1 MKRFAVIGLGRFG
14 KKLAI
19 ALAMSGAEVIAIDKN
34 REAIEILADQV
45 SHAVRL
51 DSTDEEALKAQGVD
65 KVDVAIIGI
74 GQGTGRGFE
83 SAILTVVNL
92 RQMGV
97 NRIYARAEDLIAGE
111 VFSKV
116 GATEV
121 IYPEIE
127 SAERWAYKLIAP
139 QIGEKIDFAEGYS
152 LARIKAPASFDG
164 RTVMDLQLR
173 QKYSVNLGHDQTGRA
188 QQAKKGGEGQD
199 HQCPHAQHDN
209 LRGRYPDGCR
219 LRPRPREAAAGM
231 NHGMATREKSRG
243 LVGYCGENELH
254 NLILKVTALV
264 QICRRVIRRLYWRIR
279 IHRVQRKIEAENKP
293 NRTTSSL
300 SDR

>member
-19 ALAMSGAEVIAIDKN
+19 ALAMSGAEVMAIDRN
-34 REAIEILADQV
+34 REEIELIRDQV

-51 DSTDEEALKAQGVD
+51 DSTDEEAMKAQGID
-65 KVDVAIIGI
+65 KVDVAIVGI

-97 NRIYARAEDLIAGE
+97 TQIYARAEDLIAGE

-127 SAERWAYKLIAP
+127 SAQRWAYKLIAP
-139 QIGEKIDFAEGYS
+139 QIGEKIDFAPGYS
-152 LARIKAPASFDG
+152 LARVKAPASFDG
-164 RTVMDLQLR
+164 KTVMDLQLR
-173 QKYSVNLGHDQTGRA
+173 QKYNVNLVAIKRDEQSK
-188 QQAKKGGEGQD
+188 AKKNEKGGIINVPMPNTVIYQD
-199 HQCPHAQHDN
+199 DI
-209 LRGRYPDGCR
+209 LMV
-219 LRPRPREAAAGM
+219 AG
-231 NHGMATREKSRG
+231 
-243 LVGYCGENELH
+243 
-254 NLILKVTALV
+254 
-264 QICRRVIRRLYWRIR
+264 
-279 IHRVQRKIEAENKP
+279 
-293 NRTTSSL
+293 
-300 SDR
+300 SDADLAKLPQE

>member
-1 MKRFAVIGLGRFG
+1 MRRFAVIGLGRFG

-19 ALAMSGAEVIAIDKN
+19 ALAMSGAEVIAIDRN
-34 REAIEILADQV
+34 REEIELITDQV

-83 SAILTVVNL
+83 SAILSVVNL

-97 NRIYARAEDLIAGE
+97 KQIYARAEDLIAGE

-139 QIGEKIDFAEGYS
+139 QVGEKIDFAPGYS
-152 LARIKAPASFDG
+152 LARIKAPPSFDG
-164 RTVMDLQLR
+164 KTVMDLQLR
-173 QKYSVNLGHDQTGRA
+173 QKYNINLVLIKRD
-188 QQAKKGGEGQD
+188 E
-199 HQCPHAQHDN
+199 
-209 LRGRYPDGCR
+209 
-219 LRPRPREAAAGM
+219 
-231 NHGMATREKSRG
+231 
-243 LVGYCGENELH
+243 ENEARKEEKGKIINVPMPTTIIYQNDILMVAGSDADLA
-254 NLILKVTALV
+254 NLP
-264 QICRRVIRRLYWRIR
+264 
-279 IHRVQRKIEAENKP
+279 EE
-293 NRTTSSL
+293 
-300 SDR
+300 

>member
-1 MKRFAVIGLGRFG
+1 MRRFAVIGLGRFG
-14 KKLAI
+14 QKLAI

-34 REAIEILADQV
+34 REQIELITDQV

-74 GQGTGRGFE
+74 GQGGGGFE

-92 RQMGV
+92 RQMGIKQ
-97 NRIYARAEDLIAGE
+97 IYARSENLIAGQ

-152 LARIKAPASFDG
+152 LARIKAPASFNG
-164 RTVMDLQLR
+164 KSVMDLQLR
-173 QKYSVNLGHDQTGRA
+173 QKYNVNLVLIKR
-188 QQAKKGGEGQD
+188 
-199 HQCPHAQHDN
+199 
-209 LRGRYPDGCR
+209 
-219 LRPRPREAAAGM
+219 
-231 NHGMATREKSRG
+231 
-243 LVGYCGENELH
+243 GENSKQTKAEKGKII
-254 NLILKVTALV
+254 NVPMPSTVIYQGDILMVAG
-264 QICRRVIRRLYWRIR
+264 
-279 IHRVQRKIEAENKP
+279 
-293 NRTTSSL
+293 
-300 SDR
+300 SDVDLAKLPQE

>member
-19 ALAMSGAEVIAIDKN
+19 ALAMSGAEVIAVDRN
-34 REAIEILADQV
+34 RDEIELIRDQV

-65 KVDVAIIGI
+65 KVDIAIVGI

-97 NRIYARAEDLIAGE
+97 KQIYARAEDLIAGE

-116 GATEV
+116 GATDV

-127 SAERWAYKLIAP
+127 SAQRWAYKLIAP
-139 QIGEKIDFAEGYS
+139 QIGEKIDFAPGYS
-152 LARIKAPASFDG
+152 LARVKAPPSFDG
-164 RTVMDLQLR
+164 KTVMDLQLR
-173 QKYSVNLGHDQTGRA
+173 QKYNINLVAIKRDELSKTKRSERTAIINVPMPNTVIYKDDILMVAGSDA
-188 QQAKKGGEGQD
+188 DLAKLPQE
-199 HQCPHAQHDN
+199 
-209 LRGRYPDGCR
+209 
-219 LRPRPREAAAGM
+219 
-231 NHGMATREKSRG
+231 
-243 LVGYCGENELH
+243 
-254 NLILKVTALV
+254 
-264 QICRRVIRRLYWRIR
+264 
-279 IHRVQRKIEAENKP
+279 
-293 NRTTSSL
+293 
-300 SDR
+300 